1 MLYFQFNFV
10 GKLLGPKGNSLKR
23 MQEETLTK
31 MAVLGKGSMRDK
43 EREEELRLS
52 GDPKYGH
59 LQEDLH
65 VEITAF
71 APPAEAYARLAFA
84 LTEVK
89 KYLVPD
95 SNDDIRQQQMRELE
109 ILASSGSTA
118 VMTDPTSHHLLMTSP
133 SILVPS
139 HGYHIPLRP
148 TPPLDT
154 SPTTPTIAAL
164 PTKYEMEEGVLE
176 SLHSSSTSSWKS
188 EKTSKWNGRLQPY

>member
-1 MLYFQFNFV
+1 
-10 GKLLGPKGNSLKR
+10 

-52 GDPKYGH
+52 GDPKYSH

-109 ILASSGSTA
+109 MLAATTASGGHPAAAAAGGGLPTA
-118 VMTDPTSHHLLMTSP
+118 DPTSHHHHLLMTSP

-139 HGYHIPLRP
+139 HGYHIPLLP

-154 SPTTPTIAAL
+154 SPTIAAL
-164 PTKYEMEEGVLE
+164 PTKYEMEETVAAADSHHLQ
-176 SLHSSSTSSWKS
+176 SSSSLKS
-188 EKTSKWNGRLQPY
+188 DKAGKRSGSRHLPY

>member
-1 MLYFQFNFV
+1 M

-23 MQEETLTK
+23 MQEDTLTK

-52 GDPKYGH
+52 GDPKYSH

-95 SNDDIRQQQMRELE
+95 SNDDIRQRQMQELE
-109 ILASSGSTA
+109 ILSSIGSVQTNDSTA
-118 VMTDPTSHHLLMTSP
+118 HLLMTSP

-139 HGYHIPLRP
+139 HGYHIPLLP

-154 SPTTPTIAAL
+154 SPAPPTYAAHQNM
-164 PTKYEMEEGVLE
+164 YEMEETSVQECANQSAL
-176 SLHSSSTSSWKS
+176 SSSWKA
-188 EKTSKWNGRLQPY
+188 EKSTKKGNRLQPY

>member
-1 MLYFQFNFV
+1 
-10 GKLLGPKGNSLKR
+10 LGPKGNSLKR
-23 MQEETLTK
+23 MQEDTLTK

-52 GDPKYGH
+52 GDPKYSH

-109 ILASSGSTA
+109 LLASAGHSGSLP
-118 VMTDPTSHHLLMTSP
+118 DPTSHLLMTSP

-139 HGYHIPLRP
+139 HGYHIPLLP

-164 PTKYEMEEGVLE
+164 PTKYEMEETHPDSHLQS
-176 SLHSSSTSSWKS
+176 SLKS
-188 EKTSKWNGRLQPY
+188 DKAGKRSGRHLPY